1 MRGVSSFAATPI
13 VIAPRLSTIRNAERI
28 FVIKDRRFVQQ
39 GEYAKLVEIEGP
51 FKDLIGR
58 QMI

>member
-1 MRGVSSFAATPI
+1 MRGISSFAATPI
-13 VIAPRLSTIRNAERI
+13 VIAPRPSTIRNAERI
-28 FVIKDRRFVQQ
+28 YVMKDGRFVQP
-39 GEYAKLVEIEGP
+39 GEYAKLAEIEGP